1 MQMYVI
7 SNQPKSMG
15 FYYLSISNHS
25 MNLLRFL
32 ISKSFFK
39 QLFFAAL
46 CSVFLFLIIYFGLNI
61 ITKHNS
67 YQKVP
72 ELQGISLKKLSIILG
87 KEGLRFEIIDSS
99 RYIPSM
105 KPMTV
110 ISHIPFAG
118 REVKKNR
125 KIYLTVNPSGYKKI
139 SLPNII
145 QITKRNAISLLKSV
159 GFEVGEYTYKD
170 NIGKDMVL
178 EVMHD
183 GKIIEPG
190 VLLPKTTKIDL
201 VLGNGKR

>member
-1 MQMYVI
+1 MYVI
-7 SNQPKSMG
+7 SNQPKSIG
-15 FYYLSISNHS
+15 FIIFSISNHS

-46 CSVFLFLIIYFGLNI
+46 CSVFLFLVIYFGLNI
-61 ITKHNS
+61 ITKHNN

-72 ELQGISLKKLSIILG
+72 ELRGISLIKLSDILE

-99 RYIPSM
+99 RYLPSM
-105 KPMTV
+105 KPLTV

-118 REVKKNR
+118 REVKRNR
-125 KIYLTVNPSGYKKI
+125 KIYLTVNPSGYRKI
-139 SLPNII
+139 TLPNII
-145 QITKRNAISLLKSV
+145 QITKRNAVSLLKSV
-159 GFEVGEYTYKD
+159 GFEVGEYTYRD

>member
-1 MQMYVI
+1 MYVI
-7 SNQPKSMG
+7 SNQPKSIG
-15 FYYLSISNHS
+15 FIIFSISNHS

-46 CSVFLFLIIYFGLNI
+46 CSVFLFLVTYFGLNI
-61 ITKHNS
+61 ITKHNN

-72 ELQGISLKKLSIILG
+72 ELRGISLIKLSDILE

-99 RYIPSM
+99 RYMPLM
-105 KPMTV
+105 KPLTV

-125 KIYLTVNPSGYKKI
+125 KIYLTVNPSGYRKI
-139 SLPNII
+139 TLPNII
-145 QITKRNAISLLKSV
+145 QITKRNAVSLLKSV
-159 GFEVGEYTYKD
+159 GFEVGEYTYRD

-178 EVMHD
+178 EVIHD

>member
-1 MQMYVI
+1 MYVI
-7 SNQPKSMG
+7 SNQPKSIG
-15 FYYLSISNHS
+15 FIIFSISNHS

-46 CSVFLFLIIYFGLNI
+46 CSVFLFLVTYFGLNI
-61 ITKHNS
+61 ITKHNN

-72 ELQGISLKKLSIILG
+72 ELRGISLIKLSDILE

-105 KPMTV
+105 RPLTV

-118 REVKKNR
+118 KEVKKNR
-125 KIYLTVNPSGYKKI
+125 KIYLTVNPSGYRKI
-139 SLPNII
+139 TLPNII
-145 QITKRNAISLLKSV
+145 QITKRNAVSLLKSV
-159 GFEVGEYTYKD
+159 GFEVGEYTYRD

>member
-1 MQMYVI
+1 MYVI
-7 SNQPKSMG
+7 SNQPKSIG
-15 FYYLSISNHS
+15 FIIFSISNHS

-46 CSVFLFLIIYFGLNI
+46 CSVFLFLVTYFGLNI
-61 ITKHNS
+61 ITKHNN

-72 ELQGISLKKLSIILG
+72 ELRGISLIKLSDILE

-99 RYIPSM
+99 RYMPSM
-105 KPMTV
+105 KPLTV

-118 REVKKNR
+118 REVKRNR
-125 KIYLTVNPSGYKKI
+125 KIYLTVNPSGYRKI
-139 SLPNII
+139 TLPNII
-145 QITKRNAISLLKSV
+145 QITKRNAVSLLKSV
-159 GFEVGEYTYKD
+159 GFEIGEYTYRD

-190 VLLPKTTKIDL
+190 VILPKTTKIDL

>member
-1 MQMYVI
+1 MYVI
-7 SNQPKSMG
+7 SNQPKSIG
-15 FYYLSISNHS
+15 FIIFSISNHS

-46 CSVFLFLIIYFGLNI
+46 CSVFLFLVIYFGLNI
-61 ITKHNS
+61 ITKHNN

-72 ELQGISLKKLSIILG
+72 ELRGISLIKLSDILE

-99 RYIPSM
+99 RYMPSM
-105 KPMTV
+105 KPLTV

-118 REVKKNR
+118 REVKRNR
-125 KIYLTVNPSGYKKI
+125 KIYLTVNPSGYRKI
-139 SLPNII
+139 TLPNII
-145 QITKRNAISLLKSV
+145 QITKRNAVSLLKSV
-159 GFEVGEYTYKD
+159 GFEVGEYTYRD

>member
-1 MQMYVI
+1 MYVI
-7 SNQPKSMG
+7 SNQPKSIG
-15 FYYLSISNHS
+15 FIIFSISNHS

-46 CSVFLFLIIYFGLNI
+46 CSVFLFLVTYFGLNI
-61 ITKHNS
+61 ITKHNN

-72 ELQGISLKKLSIILG
+72 ELRGISLIKLSDILK

-105 KPMTV
+105 RPLTV

-118 REVKKNR
+118 KEVKKNR
-125 KIYLTVNPSGYKKI
+125 KIYLTVNPSGYRKI
-139 SLPNII
+139 TLPNVI
-145 QITKRNAISLLKSV
+145 QITKRNAVSLLKSV
-159 GFEVGEYTYKD
+159 GFEVGECTYRD

-178 EVMHD
+178 EVTHD
-183 GKIIEPG
+183 GQIIEPG
-190 VLLPKTTKIDL
+190 VLLPKTTIIDL